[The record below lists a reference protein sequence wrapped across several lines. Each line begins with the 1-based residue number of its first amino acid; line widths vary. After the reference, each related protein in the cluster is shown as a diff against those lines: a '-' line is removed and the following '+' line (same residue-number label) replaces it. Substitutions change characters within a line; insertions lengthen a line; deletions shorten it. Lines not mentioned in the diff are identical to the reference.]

1 MKVGVVG
8 AGLFGR
14 KHAMALRGL
23 ENVELVGVVDIDAS
37 RAAAVAREAGTEAF
51 DSLEELLRTGRPD
64 LVTIA
69 TPEPHHRQ
77 PVLTALAAGCHVF
90 VEKPLATDVDDAI
103 EMVAAAK
110 TSNRH
115 LVVGH
120 VLRFDESHVQ
130 LVQRVREG
138 ELGEVRY
145 IYARRNLPASMLQ
158 RYNHTHP
165 AWTTLP
171 HDVDLLRWLLGR
183 APDRVH
189 GHRTAAAGDAL
200 IVGVLD
206 YGDALAVVETC
217 WMLPESSASPDSLA
231 LQVVGTAGT
240 ASLVAPGSD
249 LRIATAPGLDA
260 PDTRYWPE
268 SHQQVRGALREEL
281 AYVVRCIH
289 EGSVPDRL
297 DPNDAIDAVRTVTRI
312 LASASE
318 GKPT

>member
-1 MKVGVVG
+1 MRVGVVG

-14 KHAMALRGL
+14 KHTLALRGL
-23 ENVELVGVVDIDAS
+23 GNVELVGVVDIDHT
-37 RAAAVAREAGTEAF
+37 RAAVVAREVGTAAF
-51 DSLEELLRTGRPD
+51 DSLEELLLVGRPE
-64 LVTIA
+64 LVTVA
-69 TPEPHHRQ
+69 TPEPYHRQ

-90 VEKPLATDVDDAI
+90 VEKPLATDVDEAL
-103 EMVAAAK
+103 EMVVAAEAAG
-110 TSNRH
+110 RH

-130 LVQRVREG
+130 LVQRVRAG

-145 IYARRNLPASMLQ
+145 VYARRNLPASMLE
-158 RYNHTHP
+158 RYNHSHP

-200 IVGVLD
+200 IVAVLD

-217 WMLPESSASPDSLA
+217 WLLPEGSAGLDSLA

-240 ASLVAPGSD
+240 ASLVAPGTD
-249 LRIATAPGLDA
+249 LRFVTARGLDA

-268 SHQQVRGALREEL
+268 SDAQVRGALREEL
-281 AYVVRCIH
+281 GYVVRCLS
-289 EGSVPDRL
+289 EGSVPERL
-297 DPNDAIDAVRTVTRI
+297 DPHDAVDAVRTVTRI
-312 LASASE
+312 LASAVD
-318 GKPT
+318 GRPA